1 MHANAR
7 PLPVSVVLCAHASLF
22 IVVVHVHY
30 LGACGSVLSTLILS
44 VRVSKRPYKRAAN
57 RRKRY
62 LQMIFAR
69 FFTRFEGRFDFLK
82 SPKSNT
88 PTTRRSSIARRIDR
102 DEMRIPLLLSA
113 ASDTPCSTTVWPTQ
127 LSYILVLLS
136 VKTKASG
143 VNGGHNRSQ

>member
-7 PLPVSVVLCAHASLF
+7 PLAVSVVLCAHASLF

-30 LGACGSVLSTLILS
+30 LGACGSVLSTLLILS

-82 SPKSNT
+82 SPKRQHPHDET
-88 PTTRRSSIARRIDR
+88 ILDRAPDRPRRDAHSLVVERSVRHAVQHHRLAD
-102 DEMRIPLLLSA
+102 PA
-113 ASDTPCSTTVWPTQ
+113 
-127 LSYILVLLS
+127 ILYFS
-136 VKTKASG
+136 VVIG
-143 VNGGHNRSQ
+143 EN